1 MTVNDDSENCSK
13 QKISDDPYWKTYFE
27 DETISMDTYKKRL
40 RLASKHGNKQEQ
52 QTTQRLDSSKKES
65 SSPPIEFIFD
75 R

>member
-13 QKISDDPYWKTYFE
+13 QEISNDPYWKTYFE

-40 RLASKHGNKQEQ
+40 RLARKHGNKQEQ
-52 QTTQRLDSSKKES
+52 QTTQRLDNTKEKQTSKK
-65 SSPPIEFIFD
+65 IEVIFD